1 MTEKPNVYEE
11 NPYVVLGILPL
22 HYRNFHFYISPKLLI
37 FALEIKSEN
46 RLHLSIEQAL
56 SIRFALSLHREKVS
70 KAFR

>member
-1 MTEKPNVYEE
+1 MTEKPNVYEG

-22 HYRNFHFYISPKLLI
+22 HCRNFHFYFSEIRPI

-56 SIRFALSLHREKVS
+56 CIRFALSLHREKVS